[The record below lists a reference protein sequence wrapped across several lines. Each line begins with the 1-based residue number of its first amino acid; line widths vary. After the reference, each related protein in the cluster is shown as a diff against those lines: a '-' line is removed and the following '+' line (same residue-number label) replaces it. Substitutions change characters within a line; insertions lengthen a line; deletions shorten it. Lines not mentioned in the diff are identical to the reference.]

1 MNFKWPKESF
11 WEWVNPMLT
20 SFVYN
25 AIMFYLGFNLVYIF
39 PLSVVAG
46 VTHTRESLL
55 KSQGLLL
62 LVSATM
68 SALAM

>member
-1 MNFKWPKESF
+1 MF
-11 WEWVNPMLT
+11 T
-20 SFVYN
+20 SLIYN

-39 PLSVVAG
+39 PLSVVTGA
-46 VTHTRESLL
+46 TYTRESLL

-68 SALAM
+68 SAFAM